1 MNSLADS
8 KEEVELATEK
18 INERRADETAREW
31 KTFDGEKKEK
41 GRDELGM
48 RGA

>member
-1 MNSLADS
+1 LLIQ
-8 KEEVELATEK
+8 KKKVELATEK
-18 INERRADETAREW
+18 INERRADESAREW
-31 KTFDGEKKEK
+31 KAFEGEKKEK